1 MFWEK
6 RGGFDA
12 SDVYLIKKKTYNAS
26 GKKAKSQ
33 SNTVAKRLF
42 FPLYPLNTLNTT
54 KARPT
59 SSVFVYIKDVKNTGM
74 LAMLNNKPMIIMG
87 ILKNDIQ
94 DNANAIE
101 KRISKNKYIKLR

>member
-1 MFWEK
+1 
-6 RGGFDA
+6 
-12 SDVYLIKKKTYNAS
+12 
-26 GKKAKSQ
+26 
-33 SNTVAKRLF
+33 
-42 FPLYPLNTLNTT
+42 LNTT

-59 SSVFVYIKDVKNTGM
+59 SSVFVYIKDVKKTGM

>member
-1 MFWEK
+1 
-6 RGGFDA
+6 
-12 SDVYLIKKKTYNAS
+12 
-26 GKKAKSQ
+26 
-33 SNTVAKRLF
+33 
-42 FPLYPLNTLNTT
+42 
-54 KARPT
+54 
-59 SSVFVYIKDVKNTGM
+59 VKNTGM